1 MDILQYTTWV
11 WSQGKET
18 EEKEVKLG
26 IFSITDDSYS
36 LGPDEIT
43 VLSSII
49 YRDHWEPKK
58 KIAFICITQS

>member
-1 MDILQYTTWV
+1 M
-11 WSQGKET
+11 

-49 YRDHWEPKK
+49 YRDH
-58 KIAFICITQS
+58 